1 MKKWLQN
8 GIKNIL
14 SVKINITIKSRDKVK
29 CETNM
34 SQLRINK
41 KKWYSRKQGKSVLF
55 QHSKLLV
62 VVKTRMTGPLVS
74 RHLTANTQA
83 HKLFYSQPLNMFTRF
98 VRFSE
103 TKVSFQRINIPQL

>member
-1 MKKWLQN
+1 LKKWLQN

-41 KKWYSRKQGKSVLF
+41 KNGTV
-55 QHSKLLV
+55 
-62 VVKTRMTGPLVS
+62 
-74 RHLTANTQA
+74 AN
-83 HKLFYSQPLNMFTRF
+83 K
-98 VRFSE
+98 V
-103 TKVSFQRINIPQL
+103 KVSYFNTPNYSSW

>member
-41 KKWYSRKQGKSVLF
+41 KNGTV
-55 QHSKLLV
+55 
-62 VVKTRMTGPLVS
+62 
-74 RHLTANTQA
+74 AN
-83 HKLFYSQPLNMFTRF
+83 K
-98 VRFSE
+98 V
-103 TKVSFQRINIPQL
+103 KVSYFNTPNYSSW